1 MSEQQIVT
9 MPGSNEKFIIGTNGQ
24 LVPYVESIEPTIE
37 VEQPWVDT
45 QIKENLVPLGG
56 APTDDI
62 PVVTDSV
69 DLIAPV
75 EHLRGK
81 TAYIQAIDDL
91 GYIGHADELVKTI
104 PVTLNENTPMVEVKP
119 MSEHVHQEQK
129 PLVEQTNQ
137 NQVESQSINDTQ
149 NSEEAKYNE
158 INKVNLANLR
168 YRISSAVSLPI
179 DPKQTNANARPI
191 FIPMATQTDLDK
203 ITQNLPTISD
213 DVARTLNKDWVG
225 SYYACIEDQSTTDSF
240 AESMKIPG
248 SMWTQRI
255 EHTGQNIGP
264 KRAAIG
270 DIRDQKLTGA
280 AAIYHMQNLLNAG
293 TSVTHPLWA
302 SGIWLTL
309 RNPTDSELNLL
320 EENIKREKISV
331 GRRTLGVAFNN
342 QSVYLVKH
350 VFNFIKQHIYETN
363 VKDLATS
370 EDTDIGDLILITD
383 LFPLFHLSGC
393 TIYPEGYPYKS
404 PCLNTAPSKC
414 GGVLT
419 EMLQLFKMFWNKDSS
434 ITPDMRKYM
443 ANAQERHTIK
453 EVKDYQ
459 SKVAENCSEIIDD
472 INPGFKIVARIP
484 TVNEYI
490 ESGERWINEI
500 ASSVDSVLGDEI
512 SDAARNNLIT
522 NQARLTRLR
531 EYVHCFEKIIYTA
544 NEQVVE
550 KRADIE
556 AVFNVMS
563 GNEELVQKVA
573 DSLSSFISRHT
584 LTVIGIPNYV
594 CPDCK
599 KQHNPDIS
607 LEHTLFT
614 PVDPLNLFFTL
625 KDRKIYRP
633 E

>member
-1 MSEQQIVT
+1 MSDQQIVT
-9 MPGSNEKFIIGTNGQ
+9 MPGTGEKFVIGASGQ
-24 LVPYVESIEPTIE
+24 LVPYVEPTKATE
-37 VEQPWVDT
+37 H
-45 QIKENLVPLGG
+45 KVPLGD
-56 APTDDI
+56 APTSVE
-62 PVVTDSV
+62 PQVTEGV
-69 DLIAPV
+69 DLTAPV
-75 EHLRGK
+75 ETLRDKVADHLYVDDADFNPGEASFAEAFATTQVHEPNK
-81 TAYIQAIDDL
+81 TLIINNDVIIKEEPKVMEQLEASID
-91 GYIGHADELVKTI
+91 
-104 PVTLNENTPMVEVKP
+104 
-119 MSEHVHQEQK
+119 
-129 PLVEQTNQ
+129 NQ
-137 NQVESQSINDTQ
+137 SSDTQ
-149 NSEEAKYNE
+149 NSEENKYNE
-158 INKVNLANLR
+158 LNAINLANIK
-168 YRISSAVSLPI
+168 YKISSPVSIPI
-179 DPKQTNANARPI
+179 DPKHPNAKSHPI
-191 FIPMATQTDLDK
+191 FIPMATQAELDQV
-203 ITQNLPTISD
+203 TQSLPAISD
-213 DVARTLNKDWVG
+213 DVARTLSPEWVG
-225 SYYACIEDQSTTDSF
+225 AFYSSIEETATTNSF
-240 AESMKIPG
+240 TEAMKIPG
-248 SMWTQRI
+248 SLWTQRI
-255 EHTGQNIGP
+255 EHTGQTIGP

-302 SGIWLTL
+302 SGLWLTL

-363 VKDLATS
+363 VKDLATA
-370 EDTDIGDLILITD
+370 EDKDIGDLILITD
-383 LFPLFHLSGC
+383 LFPLFHLGGC

-404 PCLNTAPSKC
+404 PCLNTEPSKC
-414 GGVLT
+414 GGVVS
-419 EMLQLFKMFWNKDSS
+419 EVLQLFKMFWNKDSS
-434 ITPDMRKYM
+434 ITGDMRKFM

-453 EVKDYQ
+453 EVLDYQ

-472 INPGFKIVARIP
+472 INPGFKVVARIP

-490 ESGERWINEI
+490 ESGERWINELANSI
-500 ASSVDSVLGDEI
+500 DTVLGDDL

-531 EYVHCFEKIIYTA
+531 EYVHCFDKIIYTS

-563 GNEELVQKVA
+563 GNEELVQKIA

-584 LTVIGIPNYV
+584 LTVVGIPNYV

-599 KQHNPDIS
+599 RQHNPDVS
-607 LEHTLFT
+607 AEHSLFT

-625 KDRKIYRP
+625 KDRKIYRAG
-633 E
+633 

>member
-1 MSEQQIVT
+1 MSDQQIVT
-9 MPGSNEKFIIGTNGQ
+9 MPDTGEKFVVGASGQ
-24 LVPYVESIEPTIE
+24 LVPYVEPTE
-37 VEQPWVDT
+37 TTVHE
-45 QIKENLVPLGG
+45 VPLGD
-56 APTDDI
+56 APTGEEPI
-62 PVVTDSV
+62 ATV
-69 DLIAPV
+69 DLDLAQPV

-81 TAYIQAIDDL
+81 VAPALAIDESSFTSVE
-91 GYIGHADELVKTI
+91 AVAELKEQL
-104 PVTLNENTPMVEVKP
+104 PVTINPETPKVEVKP
-119 MSEHVHQEQK
+119 VSEHITQEA
-129 PLVEQTNQ
+129 ETT
-137 NQVESQSINDTQ
+137 QSNDTQ
-149 NSEEAKYNE
+149 NSEESKYNE
-158 INKVNLANLR
+158 INAINLANVK
-168 YRISSAVSLPI
+168 YRISSPVSTPL
-179 DPKQTNANARPI
+179 DPKHPNAKAHPI
-191 FIPMATQTDLDK
+191 FVPMATQAELDQV
-203 ITQNLPTISD
+203 TESLPAISD
-213 DVARTLNKDWVG
+213 DMARTLNPDWVG
-225 SYYACIEDQSTTDSF
+225 AFYSSIEETATTNSF
-240 AESMKIPG
+240 TEAMKIPG
-248 SMWTQRI
+248 SLWTQRI
-255 EHTGQNIGP
+255 EHTGQAIGP

-302 SGIWLTL
+302 SGLWITL

-363 VKDLATS
+363 VKDLATT
-370 EDTDIGDLILITD
+370 EDKDIGDLILITD
-383 LFPLFHLSGC
+383 LFPLFHLGGC

-404 PCLNTAPSKC
+404 PCLNTEPSKC
-414 GGVLT
+414 GGVVS
-419 EMLQLFKMFWNKDSS
+419 EILQLFKMFWNKDSS
-434 ITPDMRKYM
+434 ITTDMRKFM
-443 ANAQERHTIK
+443 ANTQERHTIK
-453 EVKDYQ
+453 EVLDYQ

-472 INPGFKIVARIP
+472 INPGFKVVARIP

-490 ESGERWINEI
+490 ESGERWINELANSI
-500 ASSVDSVLGDEI
+500 DKALGDDL

-531 EYVHCFEKIIYTA
+531 EYVHCFDKIIYTS

-563 GNEELVQKVA
+563 GNGELVQKIA

-584 LTVIGIPNYV
+584 LTVVGIPNYV

-599 KQHNPDIS
+599 KQHNPDVS
-607 LEHTLFT
+607 LEHSLFT

-625 KDRKIYRP
+625 KDRKIYRA

>member
-1 MSEQQIVT
+1 MDNVQIVT
-9 MPGSNEKFIIGTNGQ
+9 MPGSNEQFTVGTDGQ
-24 LVPYVESIEPTIE
+24 LLPYVGT
-37 VEQPWVDT
+37 VVKT
-45 QIKENLVPLGG
+45 NVVPVGN
-56 APTDDI
+56 APTEPLPSLTPD
-62 PVVTDSV
+62 V
-69 DLIAPV
+69 DLTAPV
-75 EHLRGK
+75 EHLRGQQANV
-81 TAYIQAIDDL
+81 TAIDDT
-91 GYIGHADELVKTI
+91 GFTNKADVALEANVDQVKMTDD
-104 PVTLNENTPMVEVKP
+104 LNKVVDITDAMASVHNTVVARVDVKVEETKT
-119 MSEHVHQEQK
+119 EE
-129 PLVEQTNQ
+129 TT
-137 NQVESQSINDTQ
+137 QSDDTQ
-149 NSEEAKYNE
+149 NSEESKYNE
-158 INKVNLANLR
+158 INAINLANIK
-168 YRISSAVSLPI
+168 YKITSPVSIPI
-179 DPKQTNANARPI
+179 DPKATNANARPI
-191 FIPMATQTDLDK
+191 YVPMATQADLDK

-225 SYYACIEDQSTTDSF
+225 SFYSCIEDQSTTDSF

-255 EHTGQNIGP
+255 EFTGQNIGP

-302 SGIWLTL
+302 SGLWLTL
-309 RNPTDSELNLL
+309 RNPTDPELNLL

-363 VKDLATS
+363 IKDLATS
-370 EDTDIGDLILITD
+370 EDMDIGDLILITD
-383 LFPLFHLSGC
+383 LYPLFHLSGC

-434 ITPDMRKYM
+434 ITPDMRKFM
-443 ANAQERHTIK
+443 ANAQARHTVK
-453 EVKDYQ
+453 EVKEYQ

-500 ASSVDSVLGDEI
+500 AMSVDSVLGEDL

-531 EYVHCFEKIIYTA
+531 EYVHCFEKIIYTE

-563 GNEELVQKVA
+563 GNSELVQKVA
-573 DSLSSFISRHT
+573 DSLASFISRHT

-599 KQHNPDIS
+599 KQHNPDVS
-607 LEHTLFT
+607 HEHTLFT

-625 KDRKIYRP
+625 KDRKIFRP